1 MIQRIIERVRET
13 FINKKEEFEKR
24 IISHC
29 YKLFID
35 EMEENK
41 IKIFIDEMEENKIE
55 INYIDCNGCKGT
67 GTIRHAILNIV
78 DETKVVRFRYDNTT
92 IRKIGFNTLEKGDC
106 SFNIDNNT
114 NTSFMKEYNFEEVKK
129 LLKK

>member
-1 MIQRIIERVRET
+1 MIQ
-13 FINKKEEFEKR
+13 R

-41 IKIFIDEMEENKIE
+41 IKLFIDEMEENKIE

-67 GTIRHAILNIV
+67 GTIRYVILNIV
-78 DETKVVRFRYDNTT
+78 DGTKVVRFRYDNTN
-92 IRKIGFNTLEKGDC
+92 GKGDC

>member
-29 YKLFID
+29 YKL
-35 EMEENK
+35 
-41 IKIFIDEMEENKIE
+41 FIDEMEENKIE